1 MSVALRV
8 REWGASSYVP
18 ADCPDLAAGVRKL
31 GAMAELQ
38 RAYPDAVIVGEP
50 VYVCTDLQE
59 SHELHPHW
67 VLCGVLVRFMSA
79 TYEAQQTAKALGV

>member
-8 REWGASSYVP
+8 REWVNVSFVP
-18 ADCPDLAAGVRKL
+18 ADCPDLSAGVRKL

-38 RAYPDAVIVGEP
+38 RAYPDAVIIGEP
-50 VYVCTDLQE
+50 VYVCTDLE
-59 SHELHPHW
+59 EWHELHPHW
-67 VLCGVLVRFMSA
+67 VRCGVLVRFMSA